1 MKHGTRIGPWGT
13 PHLKVWCYVYKKWSR
28 VSEEHHILK
37 HGTRIGPWGTPHLE
51 VWCYIYNVGLSIT
64 TQGPWTL
71 DQALA
76 G

>member
-1 MKHGTRIGPWGT
+1 MI
-13 PHLKVWCYVYKKWSR
+13 SA
-28 VSEEHHILK
+28 EDHILK

-51 VWCYIYNVGLSIT
+51 VWCYIYNVGLNII